1 MYPQTQID
9 LECVVTEAEESELK
23 TRLRLKW
30 LPSDEGFDPAR
41 ADEYERFLS
50 LHVDEQTDIVR
61 KMSAEEGAL
70 YIYLSESRIQYGKA

>member
-1 MYPQTQID
+1 M
-9 LECVVTEAEESELK
+9 TEAEESELK

-30 LPSDEGFDPAR
+30 IPWDEGFDPVR